1 MLILIRKN
9 VLHKRIFDVK
19 PALTPNLP
27 ELMVSKEELKGTY
40 AMLPTEKLMEIID
53 NKFGYTELAV
63 SVAFEEL
70 AGRKIS
76 EEEIKNYKFK
86 QIERL
91 NNYIKKNISHDL
103 AFPQKNLFY
112 FIFIPILTFPF
123 KQSFRERGYK
133 LKIKQAN
140 YYSIFGFLFFSFSGL
155 FLYQGLSNL
164 FVVAFWIAGFIP
176 AYLMD
181 EYFNRQRQIRKLQRL
196 FGPINPEEPSREQD
210 A

>member
-1 MLILIRKN
+1 MLNR
-9 VLHKRIFDVK
+9 H
-19 PALTPNLP
+19 LTSNLP

-53 NKFGYTELAV
+53 NKFGYSELAI

-70 AGRKIS
+70 ASRKIS
-76 EEEIKNYKFK
+76 EEEIKSYKFK
-86 QIERL
+86 QIEKL
-91 NNYIKKNISHDL
+91 NNYIRKNISHDL
-103 AFPQKNLFY
+103 AFAQKNLFY

-123 KQSFRERGYK
+123 RQSFREKGYK

-140 YYSIFGFLFFSFSGL
+140 YYSLFGFVFFAFSAF
-155 FLYQGLSNL
+155 FLYQGMSNL
-164 FVVAFWIAGFIP
+164 FVAAFWLAGFIP

-181 EYFNRQRQIRKLQRL
+181 EFFNRQRQIRKLQQL
-196 FGPINPEEPSREQD
+196 FGPLDTDESHHEHLD

>member
-1 MLILIRKN
+1 
-9 VLHKRIFDVK
+9 
-19 PALTPNLP
+19 
-27 ELMVSKEELKGTY
+27 MVSKEELKGTY

-86 QIERL
+86 QIEKL
-91 NNYIKKNISHDL
+91 NNYIRKNISHDL
-103 AFPQKNLFY
+103 AFAQKNLFY
-112 FIFIPILTFPF
+112 FIFVPIFTFPF
-123 KQSFRERGYK
+123 RQSFREKGYK
-133 LKIKQAN
+133 LKIIQSS
-140 YYSIFGFLFFSFSGL
+140 YYSLFGFIFFLLSAL

-164 FVVAFWIAGFIP
+164 FVAAFWLGGFIP

-181 EYFNRQRQIRKLQRL
+181 EFFNRQRQIRRLQRL
-196 FGPINPEEPSREQD
+196 FGPLNTDDSHERMD

>member
-1 MLILIRKN
+1 
-9 VLHKRIFDVK
+9 
-19 PALTPNLP
+19 
-27 ELMVSKEELKGTY
+27 MVSKEDLKGTY
-40 AMLPTEKLMEIID
+40 ATLPTEKLMEIID

-91 NNYIKKNISHDL
+91 NNYIRRNISHDL
-103 AFPQKNLFY
+103 ALSQKNLFY
-112 FIFIPILTFPF
+112 FLFIPVFTFPF
-123 KQSFRERGYK
+123 RLGFREKGFK

-140 YYSIFGFLFFSFSGL
+140 YYSFFGFLFFGLSAL
-155 FLYQGLSNL
+155 FLFDGLSNL
-164 FVVAFWIAGFIP
+164 FVAAFWIGGFIP

-181 EYFNRQRQIRKLQRL
+181 EFFNRQRQIKKLQQL
-196 FGPINPEEPSREQD
+196 FGPLKTDESHQEQD